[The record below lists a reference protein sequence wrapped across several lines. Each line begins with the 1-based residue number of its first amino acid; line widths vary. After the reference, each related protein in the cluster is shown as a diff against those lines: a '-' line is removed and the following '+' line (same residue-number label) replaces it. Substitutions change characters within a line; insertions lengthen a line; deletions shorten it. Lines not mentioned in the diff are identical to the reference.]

1 MKASWTVFCKELLDA
16 LRDRRTLLTV
26 LFSSV
31 AMGPVMLF
39 AMSQLVGSMERWADQ
54 RTVFLVGAE
63 QAPTLVNY
71 LQRQSFEV
79 QPAPPG
85 YEELLARSKLGDPVV
100 VVPADFEA
108 QLAAGEVPTLDVVA
122 NSANN
127 RAQSGM
133 RRVSRL
139 LQGFAQEQAMLHMM
153 ARGVSPSMLESVDVQ
168 ERDLANPQARAA
180 QLMGMVPFFV
190 LMAVLYGAMTA
201 ALDTTA
207 GERERGSLEPLLL
220 NPAARLSLVLGKWG
234 AVACVGMMVALL
246 SCMSFLPAQALMRS
260 ESLAAMFQFGG
271 REMAWFLALLAP
283 LACAMAAMMMAIAI
297 RTKSFKEAQAN
308 TTVVIMVVSML
319 PLVQLFGQEGE
330 SPWHLTVPA
339 LGQITLM
346 NRVLK
351 GEVVAWGDWL
361 LTLLVCGLIVAI
373 CLSYVTRMLR
383 RAAVR

>member
-1 MKASWTVFCKELLDA
+1 MSAAWTVFCKELVDA

-26 LFSSV
+26 LISSV
-31 AMGPVMLF
+31 AIGPVMLF
-39 AMSQLVGSMERWADQ
+39 AMSQLVGSMERRADQ
-54 RTVFLVGAE
+54 RTVLLVGAE
-63 QAPTLVNY
+63 HAPTLVNY

-79 QPAPPG
+79 LPAPEG
-85 YEELLARSKLGDPVV
+85 YQDLLARSKLGDPVV
-100 VVPADFEA
+100 VVPSTFEA
-108 QLAAGEVPTLDVVA
+108 QLSAGEVPTLDVVA
-122 NSANN
+122 NSANT
-127 RAQSGM
+127 RAQSGL

-139 LQGFAQEQAMLHMM
+139 LQGFAQEQATLHLV
-153 ARGVSPSMLESVDVQ
+153 ARGVAPSMLESVDVQ

-180 QLMGMVPFFV
+180 QLMGMLPFFV

-201 ALDTTA
+201 ALDSTA

-220 NPAARLSLVLGKWG
+220 NPASRAALVVGKWG
-234 AVACVGMMVALL
+234 AVACVGMLVALV

-271 REMAWFLALLAP
+271 REMAWFLVLLAP
-283 LACAMAAMMMAIAI
+283 LACAMAALMMAIAI

-308 TTVVIMVVSML
+308 TTVVIMVISML

-346 NRVLK
+346 NRVLR
-351 GEVVAWGDWL
+351 GEVVTPYDGVVTA
-361 LTLLVCGLIVAI
+361 LVCGLIVAI